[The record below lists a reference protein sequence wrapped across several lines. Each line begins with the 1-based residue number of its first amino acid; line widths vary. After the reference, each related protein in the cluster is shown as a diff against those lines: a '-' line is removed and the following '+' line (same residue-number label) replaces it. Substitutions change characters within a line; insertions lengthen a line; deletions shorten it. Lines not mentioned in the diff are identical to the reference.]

1 MIDDIYH
8 HQRLEGARLII
19 EKTQE
24 IAKESGVP
32 IDKIEWDYGSPIQDR
47 DFHILSITSGSRRV
61 NERFNDE
68 ELADFPGRVGTRNT
82 IIKIRAMIKSL
93 KQED

>member
-1 MIDDIYH
+1 MIDDNNYY

-24 IAKESGVP
+24 IAKESSVS
-32 IDKIEWDYGSPIQDR
+32 IDKIEWDKGFPIQDR
-47 DFHILSITSGSRRV
+47 DFHILSITSGGRRI

-82 IIKIRAMIKSL
+82 IVKIQAMIQSL
-93 KQED
+93 KQ